1 MQVSIK
7 WLNDYIKFN
16 ETAEVFL
23 SGMNFNSIICIM
35 AADCDIMAIPVLYV
49 GWFSPAH

>member
-16 ETAEVFL
+16 ETAEEL
-23 SGMNFNSIICIM
+23 ADKYTICRKKSIN
-35 AADCDIMAIPVLYV
+35 PLLER
-49 GWFSPAH
+49 